1 MKHILITL
9 AITAFLVF
17 SASHILLWKDRQEM
31 WNILDMQIQMLNGLL
46 SGSGRDV

>member
-31 WNILDMQIQMLNGLL
+31 WNILDMQIQMLNGII
-46 SGSGRDV
+46 GGARDV